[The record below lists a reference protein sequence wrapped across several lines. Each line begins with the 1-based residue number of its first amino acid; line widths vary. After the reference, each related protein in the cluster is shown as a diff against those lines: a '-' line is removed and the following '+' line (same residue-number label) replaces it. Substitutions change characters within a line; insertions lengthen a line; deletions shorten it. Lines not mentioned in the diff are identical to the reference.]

1 MKKQKKTLPTPTEAQ
16 FMNLN
21 KAFDYFNM
29 ALFNGELRPCL
40 LNLSRKKR
48 THGFLAP
55 YRWRETDK
63 EEFTTHE
70 ISLTPTTLYRE
81 PILVFSTLVHEQCHL
96 WQVEFGNAS
105 RGGYHN
111 KEWALKMI
119 EVGLMPTD
127 TGQEGG
133 KITGQSMT
141 HLIIKGGAY
150 EKAFEKMS
158 KELILPFTS
167 LDADLMQSQLSGGN
181 ATTKSGAKKGN
192 GKKSSSSSGKT
203 KYSCPCGFNVWG
215 KPKLKIICGECE
227 KAFES
232 KDLERTD

>member
-1 MKKQKKTLPTPTEAQ
+1 MKKQKKPLHNPTEAQ

-21 KAFDYFNM
+21 KAFDYFNK
-29 ALFNGELRPCL
+29 ALFNGELPPCL
-40 LNLSRKKR
+40 LNLSRKKK

-55 YRWRETDK
+55 FRWRERDE

-81 PILVFSTLVHEQCHL
+81 PKEVFSTLVHEQCHL
-96 WQVEFGNAS
+96 WQVEFGSAS
-105 RGGYHN
+105 RNGYHN
-111 KEWALKMI
+111 KEWAMKMI

-141 HLIIKGGAY
+141 HRIVSGGAY
-150 EKAFEKMS
+150 EKAFNKMP
-158 KELILPFTS
+158 KELTLPFTS
-167 LDADLMQSQLSGGN
+167 LDADLMKSLLSGG
-181 ATTKSGAKKGN
+181 TSTGKSDAKGSKT
-192 GKKSSSSSGKT
+192 SSSSQKT

-215 KPKLKIICGECE
+215 KPKLRITCDACGQS
-227 KAFES
+227 FES
-232 KDLERTD
+232 K